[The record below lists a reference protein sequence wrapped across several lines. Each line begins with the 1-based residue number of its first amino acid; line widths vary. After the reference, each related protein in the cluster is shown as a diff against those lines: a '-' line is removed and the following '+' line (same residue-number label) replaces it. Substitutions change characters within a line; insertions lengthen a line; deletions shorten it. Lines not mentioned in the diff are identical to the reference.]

1 MNMFSQTVRQVMHGE
16 QLVTVSRSTL
26 VSEAAR
32 LMSSH
37 SVSAVVVVDDQAAAG
52 IFTERDAVCRVLA
65 QDLDPHDTPIGGVM
79 TPLPVT
85 VESDRSFG
93 HALALMH
100 EHGCRHVPVVEAG
113 RVVGLVTARD
123 ALDPEL
129 EDFVCEAQRRQNLE

>member
-1 MNMFSQTVRQVMHGE
+1 MFNQPVRQVMHGE
-16 QLVTVSRSTL
+16 QLVTVSRSSF

-32 LMSSH
+32 LMSSQG
-37 SVSAVVVVDDQAAAG
+37 VSAVVVVDDQTAAG

-65 QDLDPHDTPIGGVM
+65 KDLDPHHTLIGSVM
-79 TPLPVT
+79 TPSPFT
-85 VESDRSFG
+85 VESDRAFG

-113 RVVGLVTARD
+113 RVVGMVTARD

-129 EDFVCEAQRRQNLE
+129 EDFVCEAQRRQNLG